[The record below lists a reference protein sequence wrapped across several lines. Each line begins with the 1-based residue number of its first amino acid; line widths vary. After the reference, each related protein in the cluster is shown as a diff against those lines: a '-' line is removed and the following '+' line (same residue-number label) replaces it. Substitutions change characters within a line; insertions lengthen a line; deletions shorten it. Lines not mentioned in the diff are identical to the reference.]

1 MPPKLSAPRLLA
13 PEAGRTAPRAYGASF
28 GWTTVPGAKAYEW
41 ELQAEVGKDEW
52 ETKDTQT
59 VNANQF
65 RPKRL
70 EKGRFRWRVRAIR
83 DGVEGAW
90 SDFRRLYAY

>member
-1 MPPKLSAPRLLA
+1 
-13 PEAGRTAPRAYGASF
+13 
-28 GWTTVPGAKAYEW
+28 VPGAEAYEW
-41 ELQAEVGKDEW
+41 ELQVEVATDQW

-59 VNANQF
+59 VEGNRF

-83 DGVEGAW
+83 EGSEGGW